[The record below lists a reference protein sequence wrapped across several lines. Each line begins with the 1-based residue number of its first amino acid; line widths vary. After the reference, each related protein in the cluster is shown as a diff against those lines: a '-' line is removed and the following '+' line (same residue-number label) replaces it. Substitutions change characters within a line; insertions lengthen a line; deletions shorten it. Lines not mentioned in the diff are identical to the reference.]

1 MTQAPNPITLAD
13 GPPAVGTRLQEL
25 RRAQNLSLD
34 DLSRRS
40 GVSKSM
46 LSEVER
52 NRSNPTIAVL
62 WRLASALGISLTD
75 FLAEKDAESSPPAL
89 TLVSAQATPVIRSN
103 DGKCELRILGPIALA
118 GKVEWYELTIEPG
131 GELASDAH
139 EEGAKEHL
147 SVQAGS
153 LVVQV
158 AGSSQTVR
166 RGETVRYVASVQHAI
181 ANNGKTAAKAILD
194 VEYSPGT

>member
-1 MTQAPNPITLAD
+1 MTQAPNPITLSD
-13 GPPAVGTRLQEL
+13 GPPAVGTRLQAL
-25 RRAQNLSLD
+25 RKAQDLSLD

-62 WRLASALGISLTD
+62 WRLASALGVSLTD
-75 FLAEKDAESSPPAL
+75 FLAEKASESSPPAL
-89 TLVSAQATPVIRSN
+89 TLVAAQATPVIRSN

-118 GKVEWYELTIEPG
+118 GKLEWYELTIEPG

-147 SVQAGS
+147 SVQNGS
-153 LVVQV
+153 LLVQV
-158 AGSSQTVR
+158 GGNGQQVR
-166 RGETVRYVASVQHAI
+166 RGETARYVADVQHSI
-181 ANNGKTAAKAILD
+181 SNTGKTAAKAILV
-194 VEYSPGT
+194 VEYSSGA

>member
-1 MTQAPNPITLAD
+1 MAQALNPITLGD
-13 GPPAVGTRLQEL
+13 GSPAVGTRLQEL
-25 RRAQNLSLD
+25 RKAQDLSLD

-75 FLAEKDAESSPPAL
+75 FLAEKASESSPPAL
-89 TLVSAQATPVIRSN
+89 TLVAAQATPVIRSN

-118 GKVEWYELTIEPG
+118 GKLEWYELTIEAG

-147 SVQAGS
+147 SVQNGS
-153 LVVQV
+153 LLVQV
-158 AGSSQTVR
+158 SGNGQLVR
-166 RGETVRYVASVQHAI
+166 RGETARYAADVQHSI
-181 ANNGKTAAKAILD
+181 TNTGKTAAKAILV
-194 VEYSPGT
+194 VEYSSGV

>member
-1 MTQAPNPITLAD
+1 MTQAPNPITLSD
-13 GPPAVGTRLQEL
+13 GPPAVGTRLQAL
-25 RRAQNLSLD
+25 RKAQDLSLD

-75 FLAEKDAESSPPAL
+75 FLAEKAPESSPPAL
-89 TLVSAQATPVIRSN
+89 MLVAAQATPVIRSN

-118 GKVEWYELTIEPG
+118 GRLEWYELTIEPG

-147 SVQAGS
+147 SVQNGS
-153 LVVQV
+153 LLVHVGGNGQH
-158 AGSSQTVR
+158 VR
-166 RGETVRYVASVQHAI
+166 RGETARYVANVQHSI
-181 ANNGKTAAKAILD
+181 SNTGKTAAKAILV
-194 VEYSPGT
+194 VEYSSGA

>member
-1 MTQAPNPITLAD
+1 MAQAVNPITLGD

-25 RRAQNLSLD
+25 RKAQDLSLD

-75 FLAEKDAESSPPAL
+75 FLAEKASESSPPVL
-89 TLVSAQATPVIRSN
+89 TLVAAQATPVIRSN

-118 GKVEWYELTIEPG
+118 GKLEWYELTIEAG

-147 SVQAGS
+147 SVQNGS
-153 LVVQV
+153 LLVQV
-158 AGSSQTVR
+158 SGNGQLVR
-166 RGETVRYVASVQHAI
+166 RGETARYAADVQHSI
-181 ANNGKTAAKAILD
+181 TNTGKTAAKAILV
-194 VEYSPGT
+194 VEYSSGA

>member
-1 MTQAPNPITLAD
+1 MAQASNSITLAD

-25 RRAQNLSLD
+25 RRAQGLSLD
-34 DLSRRS
+34 DLSLRS

-75 FLAEKDAESSPPAL
+75 FLAEKDTKSLPPAL

-103 DGKCELRILGPIALA
+103 DSKCELRILGPIALA

-131 GELASDAH
+131 GELVSDAH
-139 EEGAKEHL
+139 EAGAKEHL
-147 SVQAGS
+147 SVQGGS
-153 LVVQV
+153 LVVLV
-158 AGSSQTVR
+158 AGTRTTVR
-166 RGETVRYVASVQHAI
+166 RGETVRFVADVKHAI
-181 ANNGKTAAKAILD
+181 TNMGKAAAKAILI
-194 VEYSPGT
+194 VEYSSGA

>member
-1 MTQAPNPITLAD
+1 MTQAPNPITLSD

-25 RRAQNLSLD
+25 RKAQDLSLD

-75 FLAEKDAESSPPAL
+75 FLAEKVSESSPPAL
-89 TLVSAQATPVIRSN
+89 TLVAAQATPVIRSN

-118 GKVEWYELTIEPG
+118 GKLEWYELTIEPG

-147 SVQAGS
+147 SVQNGS
-153 LVVQV
+153 LLVQV
-158 AGSSQTVR
+158 GGNGQQVR
-166 RGETVRYVASVQHAI
+166 RGETARYVADVQHSI
-181 ANNGKTAAKAILD
+181 SNTGKTAAKAILV
-194 VEYSPGT
+194 VEYSSGG

>member
-1 MTQAPNPITLAD
+1 MTQAPNPITLSD

-25 RRAQNLSLD
+25 RRAQSLSLD

-118 GKVEWYELTIEPG
+118 GKLEWYELTIEAG

-147 SVQAGS
+147 SVQNGS
-153 LVVQV
+153 LLVQV
-158 AGSSQTVR
+158 SGNGQLVR
-166 RGETVRYVASVQHAI
+166 RGETARYAADVQHSI
-181 ANNGKTAAKAILD
+181 TNTGKTAAKAILV
-194 VEYSPGT
+194 VEYSSGV

>member
-89 TLVSAQATPVIRSN
+89 TLVSAPATPVIRSN

-139 EEGAKEHL
+139 AEGAKD
-147 SVQAGS
+147 VFT
-153 LVVQV
+153 V
-158 AGSSQTVR
+158 AG
-166 RGETVRYVASVQHAI
+166 RGQHGVAQASTGELIGDMH
-181 ANNGKTAAKAILD
+181 
-194 VEYSPGT
+194 

>member
-1 MTQAPNPITLAD
+1 MTQAPNPITLSD

-25 RRAQNLSLD
+25 RKSQGLSLD

-75 FLAEKDAESSPPAL
+75 FLAEKVLENSPPVL
-89 TLVSAQATPVIRSN
+89 TLVAAQATPVIRSN
-103 DGKCELRILGPIALA
+103 DSKCELRILGPIALA
-118 GKVEWYELTIEPG
+118 GRLEWYELTIEPG

-139 EEGAKEHL
+139 EAGAKEHL
-147 SVQAGS
+147 SVQNGS
-153 LVVQV
+153 LLVR
-158 AGSSQTVR
+158 AGGNGQQVR
-166 RGETVRYVASVQHAI
+166 RGETARYVADVQHSI
-181 ANNGKTAAKAILD
+181 SNTGKTAAKAILV
-194 VEYSPGT
+194 VEYSAGP